1 MHAFTKDTV
10 EATIDTFGRV
20 VGRCVHSDLGGYL
33 GLEKQQFAL
42 LIVWGPNK
50 SISGH
55 DLDLISFYEKVRLF
69 LIYQRCNEKR
79 YSLSTTATNWSIP
92 LAREQGASSI
102 AQMMGSFISS
112 IGSAKP
118 FRGDRARNG
127 ESDHCGG
134 DTGTISSEPTI
145 LQVIPCP

>member
-1 MHAFTKDTV
+1 MHLLKTQLKPPSIPSDV
-10 EATIDTFGRV
+10 SL
-20 VGRCVHSDLGGYL
+20 GRCVHSDLGGYL

-55 DLDLISFYEKVRLF
+55 DLDLISFYEK
-69 LIYQRCNEKR
+69 
-79 YSLSTTATNWSIP
+79 
-92 LAREQGASSI
+92 
-102 AQMMGSFISS
+102 MMGSFISS
-112 IGSAKP
+112 TGSAKP

-134 DTGTISSEPTI
+134 DTGTISSQPTI
-145 LQVIPCP
+145 LQKEEFGWASRALLWNTHLSKITRSTYVLEGLHK